1 MTLCKARTSYS
12 WNHSIK
18 LDALVNQDNYA
29 APTKSPVC
37 GQMAFSKSRG
47 LPESIPSLAQ
57 PPPALLNFCSCSK
70 LHVQVRM
77 WKSSLYGN
85 ACYTGYCI
93 GKFQKISI
101 PNHKRLP
108 CSNPLLPSEIP
119 KCIIPPCPQNS
130 IIMNPLPLPFRNS
143 VCFWKYIFNSATAL
157 WTNEHKFMHPQGCDL
172 ATPGHKLYFPVTR
185 KTYR

>member
-1 MTLCKARTSYS
+1 MPWLAQFHKPSSMTLCKARTSYS

-29 APTKSPVC
+29 ASTKSPVC

-157 WTNEHKFMHPQGCDL
+157 
-172 ATPGHKLYFPVTR
+172 
-185 KTYR
+185 